1 MAEGGGD
8 SMVDVKFLDEAPPD
22 KERWEQAIRGAY
34 GRGFGKARLKKADGG
49 WQVTVAHI
57 HEPDRAQTSETMP
70 APRDAR
76 ALVVAAL
83 RRAGLPVVE

>member
-1 MAEGGGD
+1 MAD
-8 SMVDVKFLDEAPPD
+8 RNDMVDVKFLDEVPPD
-22 KERWEQAIRGAY
+22 KERWEEAIRGAF
-34 GRGFGKARLKKADGG
+34 GRGFGKARLKKSGQG

-57 HEPDRAQTSETMP
+57 HEPDRAHSAETMP

-83 RRAGLPVVE
+83 RKAGLPVSD

>member
-1 MAEGGGD
+1 MGEANRD

-22 KERWEQAIRGAY
+22 KERWEEAIRGAF
-34 GRGFGKARLKKADGG
+34 GRGFGKARLKKAGPG
-49 WQVTVAHI
+49 WEVTVAHI
-57 HEPDRAQTSETMP
+57 HEPHLAGSSETMP

-83 RRAGLPVVE
+83 RKAGLPVTD

>member
-1 MAEGGGD
+1 MAEGG
-8 SMVDVKFLDEAPPD
+8 SLVDVKFLDEAPPD
-22 KERWEQAIRGAY
+22 KERWEEAIRAAF

-57 HEPDRAQTSETMP
+57 HEPNQATSSETMP

-83 RRAGLPVVE
+83 RKAGLPVVD

>member
-1 MAEGGGD
+1 MADQG
-8 SMVDVKFLDEAPPD
+8 SLVDVKFLDEAPAD
-22 KERWEQAIRGAY
+22 KERWEEVIRAAF

-57 HEPDRAQTSETMP
+57 HEPDQAHSSETMP

-83 RRAGLPVVE
+83 RKAGLPVVD

>member
-1 MAEGGGD
+1 MVD
-8 SMVDVKFLDEAPPD
+8 NLVDVKFLDEAPPD
-22 KERWEQAIRGAY
+22 RERWEAAIRAAF
-34 GRGFGKARLKKADGG
+34 GRGFGKARLKKSGEG

-57 HEPDRAQTSETMP
+57 HEPGRAESQQTLP

-83 RRAGLPVVE
+83 RKAGLPVTE

>member
-1 MAEGGGD
+1 MAEGDGQ

-22 KERWEQAIRGAY
+22 KERWEQAIRAAF
-34 GRGFGKARLKKADGG
+34 GRGFGKARLKKSAEG

-57 HEPDRAQTSETMP
+57 HEPERAGSSETMP

-83 RRAGLPVVE
+83 RKAGLPVVD

>member
-1 MAEGGGD
+1 MADPG

-22 KERWEQAIRGAY
+22 KERWEQAIRAAF
-34 GRGFGKARLKKADGG
+34 GRGFGKARLKKSEQG

-57 HEPDRAQTSETMP
+57 HEPDQAPTSETMP

-83 RRAGLPVVE
+83 RKAGLPVTD